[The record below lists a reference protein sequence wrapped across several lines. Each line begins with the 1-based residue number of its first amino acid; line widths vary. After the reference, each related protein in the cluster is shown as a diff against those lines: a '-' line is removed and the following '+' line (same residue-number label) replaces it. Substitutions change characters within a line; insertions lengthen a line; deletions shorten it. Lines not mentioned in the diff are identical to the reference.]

1 MKYYYVYSSFCPAL
15 NYEQL
20 SDIII
25 SAYHEKSSLIT
36 FVRGFLKLI
45 SILNI
50 FEIYIDYIC
59 FINLKYPSIPF
70 RNIPNAVHAAHWST
84 KLSISDV

>member
-1 MKYYYVYSSFCPAL
+1 MNPLKVKYYYVYSSFCPAL

-36 FVRGFLKLI
+36 FVRV
-45 SILNI
+45 SSN
-50 FEIYIDYIC
+50 
-59 FINLKYPSIPF
+59 
-70 RNIPNAVHAAHWST
+70 
-84 KLSISDV
+84 